1 MNFGYIYDII
11 PSPRNTEKS
20 QNDLTKSNKY
30 TFLVKKTATKND
42 IIKAMKDIFGVEVE
56 GVNIVNTKGKTK
68 RFKGTVGKQSDF
80 KKAIVSIKKGQEINF
95 SKLEDK

>member
-11 PSPRNTEKS
+11 LAPRNTEKS

-42 IIKAMKDIFGVEVE
+42 IITAMKDIFGVEVE